1 MYFNNKSRENSILQV
16 DNNFATL
23 VNVTQ
28 STPDSRAQYSGDE
41 LQFEFTYKLS
51 QVKAIQEKTYSV
63 AITIKTKNKSRP
75 VILTSRK
82 LGMLNTSNLIDNILT
97 HRTKINNIN
106 LNEKESLVAYK
117 QGDITSKINNHVLA
131 YIKANLPLD
140 NVGFQKTKIIVSK
153 LEEKNQNESNASS
166 IVTQDIRHSTFID
179 TNLNVKSDSKIDA
192 KSERLN
198 LIKKSLQ
205 PSVVTEVTNRS
216 ISTYDN
222 LSGLIRKNT
231 YPEYV
236 GSPITNLVNSYLFQ
250 GQLKN
255 KNQQYVT
262 SVGQSFDDTITIK
275 TKISIKNMDY
285 DLLNVK
291 FELLQ
296 SSNAFIGNV
305 DQSSRSDVTSKNLL
319 PLEIVEKDLNVSEH
333 IKNYFMPTSAP
344 SIFASKT
351 ASNITLQIKQNDDKS
366 SGIKIY
372 KRALSISNNDINTT
386 YKLIDQINL
395 SKSNG
400 LGCYKYVNLNN
411 ESAIYRVV
419 AYNKYSPN
427 SMSSNFSDVVVN
439 DNKTN
444 FIKKMIIIPLL
455 SEQGIEVIAYNTF
468 SNVVSARLLIRD
480 VTNKQKSYS
489 IAEDVFNFS
498 SKDFSSTLNITKN
511 LIPYHTYEL
520 TTKIIEKNGIET
532 QSSYTTL
539 IEYVPFSGNPFDIRI
554 AETRLSTDV
563 QFSVNANLIQDQIGT
578 LSSLLSQMSSNYSL
592 EDLKSRNAK
601 YDKFIAFNIVRYNIT
616 TGDVENMGIIANNS
630 TFIDSQEAAKY
641 SSKPLSQFDKYKY
654 VIYPLVRDPAT
665 VISQKQEKIDL
676 ETRKRYNI
684 NQRKHLHPLTL
695 TRGNIVSSNVISND
709 LDPKDDLLYGFI
721 GTSYHVDASLISN
734 KPLIESFN
742 VSLINDKDVFLSW
755 KISGNRE
762 FVDHIVIL
770 REIDGIRKIIGKTHC
785 LVDGSLNVTYSL
797 TQHDIG
803 NIRFILVPVYNDFS
817 SGQISISNELL
828 VHSVE

>member
-1 MYFNNKSRENSILQV
+1 MPVGLKS
-16 DNNFATL
+16 T
-23 VNVTQ
+23 
-28 STPDSRAQYSGDE
+28 
-41 LQFEFTYKLS
+41 
-51 QVKAIQEKTYSV
+51 
-63 AITIKTKNKSRP
+63 
-75 VILTSRK
+75 
-82 LGMLNTSNLIDNILT
+82 
-97 HRTKINNIN
+97 
-106 LNEKESLVAYK
+106 
-117 QGDITSKINNHVLA
+117 
-131 YIKANLPLD
+131 
-140 NVGFQKTKIIVSK
+140 
-153 LEEKNQNESNASS
+153 
-166 IVTQDIRHSTFID
+166 
-179 TNLNVKSDSKIDA
+179 
-192 KSERLN
+192 
-198 LIKKSLQ
+198 
-205 PSVVTEVTNRS
+205 
-216 ISTYDN
+216 
-222 LSGLIRKNT
+222 GL
-231 YPEYV
+231 
-236 GSPITNLVNSYLFQ
+236 
-250 GQLKN
+250 
-255 KNQQYVT
+255 
-262 SVGQSFDDTITIK
+262 
-275 TKISIKNMDY
+275 
-285 DLLNVK
+285 
-291 FELLQ
+291 
-296 SSNAFIGNV
+296 
-305 DQSSRSDVTSKNLL
+305 
-319 PLEIVEKDLNVSEH
+319 
-333 IKNYFMPTSAP
+333 
-344 SIFASKT
+344 
-351 ASNITLQIKQNDDKS
+351 
-366 SGIKIY
+366 
-372 KRALSISNNDINTT
+372 
-386 YKLIDQINL
+386 
-395 SKSNG
+395 
-400 LGCYKYVNLNN
+400 
-411 ESAIYRVV
+411 
-419 AYNKYSPN
+419 
-427 SMSSNFSDVVVN
+427 
-439 DNKTN
+439 
-444 FIKKMIIIPLL
+444 KKMIIIPLL

-554 AETRLSTDV
+554 SETRLSTDV

-601 YDKFIAFNIVRYNIT
+601 YDKFIAFSIVRYNVT

-641 SSKPLSQFDKYKY
+641 SAKPLSQFDKYKY

-734 KPLIESFN
+734 KPIIESFN

>member
-1 MYFNNKSRENSILQV
+1 
-16 DNNFATL
+16 
-23 VNVTQ
+23 
-28 STPDSRAQYSGDE
+28 
-41 LQFEFTYKLS
+41 
-51 QVKAIQEKTYSV
+51 
-63 AITIKTKNKSRP
+63 
-75 VILTSRK
+75 
-82 LGMLNTSNLIDNILT
+82 
-97 HRTKINNIN
+97 
-106 LNEKESLVAYK
+106 
-117 QGDITSKINNHVLA
+117 
-131 YIKANLPLD
+131 
-140 NVGFQKTKIIVSK
+140 
-153 LEEKNQNESNASS
+153 
-166 IVTQDIRHSTFID
+166 
-179 TNLNVKSDSKIDA
+179 
-192 KSERLN
+192 
-198 LIKKSLQ
+198 
-205 PSVVTEVTNRS
+205 
-216 ISTYDN
+216 
-222 LSGLIRKNT
+222 
-231 YPEYV
+231 
-236 GSPITNLVNSYLFQ
+236 
-250 GQLKN
+250 
-255 KNQQYVT
+255 
-262 SVGQSFDDTITIK
+262 
-275 TKISIKNMDY
+275 MDY
-285 DLLNVK
+285 DVLNVK

-333 IKNYFMPTSAP
+333 IKNYFVPTSAP

-372 KRALSISNNDINTT
+372 KRALSISNNDVNTT
-386 YKLIDQINL
+386 YRLIDQINL